1 MKQDLLKSISD
12 NLKSRFTENQV
23 EEVLELGVR
32 SFGALRA
39 DCKVKSGKWQ
49 VASFGAKP
57 IVS

>member
-1 MKQDLLKSISD
+1 M
-12 NLKSRFTENQV
+12 
-23 EEVLELGVR
+23 R

-57 IVS
+57 IVNKVVAMRSLAVLPLAGGRGTTFYLI